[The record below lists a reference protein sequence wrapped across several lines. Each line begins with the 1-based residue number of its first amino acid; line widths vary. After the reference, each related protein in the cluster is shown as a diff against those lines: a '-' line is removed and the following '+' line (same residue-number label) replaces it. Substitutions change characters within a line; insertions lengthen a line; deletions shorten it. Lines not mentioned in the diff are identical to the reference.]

1 MNPEFGVLRRGLG
14 INIDLNYKFNY
25 PKSGGGGG
33 GREAGCSLVTRGGR
47 SHSGSTVASG
57 SSSYRWETVK
67 TGQLLKTLPRLAVTK
82 GIAVKSTG
90 SNPHPQSSPI
100 HVREIARPTSLSL
113 SLSSWWNI
121 NSYNGI
127 SRVSCSDLPHNFLF
141 FFRHSCFRSPLS
153 FERSR
158 LFSNFIRLSFVSW
171 IE

>member
-113 SLSSWWNI
+113 SLHGETLI
-121 NSYNGI
+121 LI
-127 SRVSCSDLPHNFLF
+127 MALAAFLVQTCLTIF
-141 FFRHSCFRSPLS
+141 FFFSAIRVFD
-153 FERSR
+153 R
-158 LFSNFIRLSFVSW
+158 LFHSNDPDSSQISSDCPSSR
-171 IE
+171 E